1 MQGMNEDS
9 GSLGFK
15 LISVSI
21 GLTLVAAIIVGV
33 VVTKMS
39 EDTVKER
46 LSRDAERVAEV
57 AVAAW
62 GDPASA
68 GQAVSRELLALKLD
82 RAGSAWIV
90 DSAGKV
96 VAVADPRVAV
106 GDSKFAEAEIELT
119 SVSQPLAQI
128 GEKKVGAKMPIN
140 EIVGLYQSGFGKIT
154 LDKYSGENKLVAFVT
169 VPEKGWMVAV
179 DEPLGQAQSA
189 SSNLKRYVLITCL
202 VLGLGVIVST
212 AVSISFI
219 IKPFY
224 RSQME
229 LSQRIASANRNL
241 KRLHEVSIGM
251 QKHLNLDQRIQDI
264 LKAAREV
271 VGLDRIF
278 IFMPE
283 AEAKFLQC
291 RGAVGNED
299 EPAEELRIPIS
310 PEGGALARAYTYRE
324 NLRITGGDI
333 PENLRL
339 SPPYSE
345 LKALRSREFVVIPL
359 IVEDTCVGVV
369 AADNQLS
376 KIPITKEKIAGIELF
391 INQAAIAIQNAN
403 MYEKLR
409 LHADYLQVT
418 DHLTHTYTFEH
429 FKYLLGNMM
438 EEAKSGDGGLTLAI
452 LTVGNFGSYNRLS
465 GHKNGDTVLSIMSQI
480 IKGRVGPDDIVGR
493 CFGSTFGL
501 IFPCSC
507 EEDARKTL
515 GNIIADLAKT
525 EFPKEY
531 LLEEKKLSFLSA
543 VLAYKKDNFHSV
555 DEYMSHTIE
564 KARSH
569 II

>member
-1 MQGMNEDS
+1 MNEDS

-21 GLTLVAAIIVGV
+21 GLTLIAAIIVGV

-39 EDTVKER
+39 EDSIKER
-46 LSRDAERVAEV
+46 LLGDAERAKQA
-57 AVAAW
+57 AVTAYV
-62 GDPASA
+62 DPATA
-68 GQAVSRELLALKLD
+68 GQTVGRALLEVKLAG
-82 RAGSAWIV
+82 AGSAWIIDGTGNLV
-90 DSAGKV
+90 AG
-96 VAVADPRVAV
+96 ADPRVAA
-106 GDSKFAEAEIELT
+106 GDAKFGESEIELT
-119 SVSQPLAQI
+119 AVSQPLAQI

-140 EIVGLYQSGFGKIT
+140 EIVGLYESGFGKIT
-154 LDKYSGENKLVAFVT
+154 LDKYTGENKIVAFIS
-169 VPEKGWMVAV
+169 VPEKGWLIGV
-179 DEPLGQAQSA
+179 DEPLAQAASA
-189 SSNLKRYVLITCL
+189 SSNVKRYVLITCL
-202 VLGLGVIVST
+202 VLGLGVILST

-219 IKPFY
+219 IKPYY

-229 LSQRIASANRNL
+229 LSQRIAAANRNL

-278 IFMPE
+278 IFMPD
-283 AEAKFLQC
+283 AEGLFLQC

-299 EPAEELRIPIS
+299 EPAEELRIPIG
-310 PEGGALARAYTYRE
+310 PEGGALHRAYTYRE
-324 NLRITGGDI
+324 NLRITGGAI

-409 LHADYLQVT
+409 MHADHLQIT
-418 DHLTHTYTFEH
+418 DHLTQTYTFDH
-429 FKYLLGNMM
+429 FKYLLGKAMD
-438 EEAKSGDGGLTLAI
+438 EARAGRVSLTLAI
-452 LTVGNFGSYNRLS
+452 VTVGNFGSYNRLS
-465 GHKNGDTVLSIMSQI
+465 GHRNGDTVLSIMAET
-480 IKGRVGPDDIVGR
+480 IKTHVPVDGLVGR
-493 CFGSTFGL
+493 CFGSTFGIIMPAISDADAKSVL
-501 IFPCSC
+501 VNIQ
-507 EEDARKTL
+507 EEL
-515 GNIIADLAKT
+515 VKT

-531 LLEEKKLSFLSA
+531 LLEEKKLQFLSSL
-543 VLAYKKDNFHSV
+543 LAYRKDTFQSV

-564 KARSH
+564 KARIH
-569 II
+569 V